1 MVMHWTLTPAK
12 KVQIL
17 QGLFRATTQQHMENI
32 IAVEKKFM
40 YRHKPTGKWVVF
52 DFFIFGDPYLFLV
65 NDFVP
70 EAAHRA
76 RNVIEED
83 FDRSILHTDLI
94 TKKDKEDFELV
105 EIEVQYSI

>member
-1 MVMHWTLTPAK
+1 
-12 KVQIL
+12 
-17 QGLFRATTQQHMENI
+17 
-32 IAVEKKFM
+32 M

-52 DFFIFGDPYLFLV
+52 DFFVFDDPYLCLV
-65 NDFVP
+65 NNFVS

-94 TKKDKEDFELV
+94 TKKDKDEFELL
-105 EIEVQYSI
+105 EIKVQYSI

>member
-1 MVMHWTLTPAK
+1 
-12 KVQIL
+12 
-17 QGLFRATTQQHMENI
+17 MENV

-52 DFFIFGDPYLFLV
+52 EFFVFGDPYLCLV

-83 FDRSILHTDLI
+83 FDRSILNTELI
-94 TKKDKEDFELV
+94 TKKDKDEFELV
-105 EIEVQYSI
+105 EVEVRYSI